1 MSTDDDGAGELAPKR
16 HIEPLE
22 RKRELFAETK
32 RKKREQR
39 ERDERRVRREVQEL
53 LHSYLGMINRP
64 GVGQPAPKALLV
76 PDNLA
81 FETDQKNGWVIACK
95 ATGVKVRIILSVVPD
110 MSDQELPLKPV

>member
-1 MSTDDDGAGELAPKR
+1 MSTDDDEAGELAPKR
-16 HIEPLE
+16 YTDHEE

-39 ERDERRVRREVQEL
+39 ERDEKNVRRDVQEL
-53 LHSYLGMINRP
+53 LFDYLRMINMPDAGR
-64 GVGQPAPKALLV
+64 PAPTTVLV
-76 PDNLA
+76 PGNLV
-81 FETDQKNGWVIACK
+81 FESDKKNGWVIACK